1 MHVTATGGDL
11 GDAIDGAQNGFGH
24 LWLLLLA
31 TPLYYTVLFTCA
43 KIGRITQKGL
53 ADLLR
58 EHYGRPVA
66 DLAALL
72 LIISNVALIA
82 ADLAAFSQ

>member
-1 MHVTATGGDL
+1 MLHPKQENKMNSEHSRRTADCC
-11 GDAIDGAQNGFGH
+11 
-24 LWLLLLA
+24 
-31 TPLYYTVLFTCA
+31 LF
-43 KIGRITQKGL
+43 
-53 ADLLR
+53 R

-66 DLAALL
+66 GLAALL